1 MSFKRKLITIV
12 IMIFIFFISLD
23 IFKEKFEGILLQYRE
38 AISKEEDDRI
48 RNYNIINMPF
58 DKRLH
63 AFSYSQNIQRGEFI
77 VGKNLKLEPGWY
89 SFANKGADIVTL
101 VINDTKYE
109 LQPDDQS
116 DKITSVVA
124 VYINKDDKI
133 TSSGELEV
141 NKTNIFS

>member
-1 MSFKRKLITIV
+1 
-12 IMIFIFFISLD
+12 MIFVFLISLD

-48 RNYNIINMPF
+48 RNYNILNMPI
-58 DKRLH
+58 DKRLQS
-63 AFSYSQNIQRGEFI
+63 FSYSQNIQRGEFI

-89 SFANKGADIVTL
+89 SFTNKGPDVVTL
-101 VINDTKYE
+101 VINNTKYQ
-109 LQPDDQS
+109 LQPDNQS
-116 DKITSVVA
+116 KKMTSVVA
-124 VYINKDDKI
+124 VYINKGDEI

>member
-1 MSFKRKLITIV
+1 
-12 IMIFIFFISLD
+12 MIFIFLISLD

-48 RNYNIINMPF
+48 RNYNILNMPI
-58 DKRLH
+58 DKRLQ

-89 SFANKGADIVTL
+89 SFTNKGPDVVTL
-101 VINDTKYE
+101 VINNTKYQ
-109 LQPDDQS
+109 LQPDSQS
-116 DKITSVVA
+116 KKMASVVA
-124 VYINKDDKI
+124 VYINKGDEI

>member
-12 IMIFIFFISLD
+12 IMIFVFLISLD

-48 RNYNIINMPF
+48 RNYNILNMPI
-58 DKRLH
+58 DKRLQS
-63 AFSYSQNIQRGEFI
+63 FSYSQNIQRGEFI

-89 SFANKGADIVTL
+89 SFTNKGPDVVTL
-101 VINDTKYE
+101 VINNTKYQ
-109 LQPDDQS
+109 LQPDNQS
-116 DKITSVVA
+116 KKMTSVVA
-124 VYINKDDKI
+124 VYINKGDEI